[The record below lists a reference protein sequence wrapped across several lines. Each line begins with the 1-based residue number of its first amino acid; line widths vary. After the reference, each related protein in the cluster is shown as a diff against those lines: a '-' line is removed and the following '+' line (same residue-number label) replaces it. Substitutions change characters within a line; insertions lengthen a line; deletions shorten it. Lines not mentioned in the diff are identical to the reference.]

1 MARMKDKVVVITGSG
16 KGLGEAMA
24 LLFSREGAKIVIFD
38 IDETAGQDTV
48 EQIREKTG
56 EAIFVQGDVSKA
68 DDAVRLIDAAVDAY
82 DRVDVLVN
90 NAGIHVDKTVADT
103 TEAEWDE
110 ILGVNLKGYFLCS
123 KAVIPQM
130 RRQGGGNIICI
141 SSISG
146 LIGQLNQ
153 AAYNASKHGI
163 IGLVRCMAYDHAQEN
178 IRANA
183 ICPGVMNTPLV
194 ASVPEEHIAPY
205 RKANLLERFAEPI
218 EVANAALFLAS
229 DESSHVT
236 GSTMVVDGGYTT
248 K

>member
-1 MARMKDKVVVITGSG
+1 MARLKDKIAIITGSG

-24 LLFSREGAKIVIFD
+24 LLFSREGAKIVVFD
-38 IDETAGQDTV
+38 IDEPAGRETV
-48 EQIREKTG
+48 EQIQEQGG
-56 EAIFVQGDVSKA
+56 EAIFVHGDVSNP

-82 DRVDVLVN
+82 GRADVLVN
-90 NAGIHVDKTVADT
+90 NAGVHVDKTVADT
-103 TEAEWDE
+103 TEAEWDH

-123 KAVIPQM
+123 KAAIPQM

-205 RKANLLERFAEPI
+205 RKTSLLERFAEPS

-229 DESSHVT
+229 DESSYVT
-236 GSTMVVDGGYTT
+236 GSAMVVDGGYTT

>member
-1 MARMKDKVVVITGSG
+1 MSRMKDKVAVITGSG

-24 LLFSREGAKIVIFD
+24 LLFSREGAKIVVFD
-38 IDETAGQDTV
+38 IDEGAGRETV
-48 EQIREKTG
+48 EQIREQGG
-56 EAIFVQGDVSKA
+56 EAIFVHGDVSNP

-82 DRVDVLVN
+82 GRADVLVN
-90 NAGIHVDKTVADT
+90 NAGIHVDKTVANT
-103 TEAEWDE
+103 TEAEWDQ
-110 ILGVNLKGYFLCS
+110 ILGVNLKGVFLCS
-123 KAVIPQM
+123 KAAIPQM

-218 EVANAALFLAS
+218 EVANVALFLAS

-236 GSTMVVDGGYTT
+236 GSAMVVDGGYTT

>member
-1 MARMKDKVVVITGSG
+1 MARLKDKIAAITGSG

-24 LLFSREGAKIVIFD
+24 LLFSREGAKIVVFD
-38 IDETAGQDTV
+38 IDEGAGRETV
-48 EQIREKTG
+48 EQIREQGG
-56 EAIFVQGDVSKA
+56 EAIFVHGDVSNS

-82 DRVDVLVN
+82 GRADVLVN
-90 NAGIHVDKTVADT
+90 NAGIHVDKTVANT
-103 TEAEWDE
+103 TEAEWDQ
-110 ILGVNLKGYFLCS
+110 ILGVNLKGVFLCS
-123 KAVIPQM
+123 KAAIPQM

-218 EVANAALFLAS
+218 EVANVALFLAS

-236 GSTMVVDGGYTT
+236 GSAMVVDGGYTT

>member
-1 MARMKDKVVVITGSG
+1 MGRLKDKIAVITGSG
-16 KGLGEAMA
+16 KGLGEAIA
-24 LLFSREGAKIVIFD
+24 LLFSREGAKIVVFD
-38 IDETAGQDTV
+38 IDEPAGRETV
-48 EQIREKTG
+48 EQIQEQGG
-56 EAIFVQGDVSKA
+56 EAIFVHGDVSNPV
-68 DDAVRLIDAAVDAY
+68 DAVRLIDAAVNAY
-82 DRVDVLVN
+82 GSTDILVN
-90 NAGIHVDKTVADT
+90 NAGVHVDRTVANT
-103 TEAEWDE
+103 TEEEWDQ
-110 ILGVNLKGYFLCS
+110 ILGVNLKGVFLCS
-123 KAVIPQM
+123 KAAIPQM

-205 RKANLLERFAEPI
+205 RKTSLLERFAEPS

-229 DESSHVT
+229 DESSYVT
-236 GSTMVVDGGYTT
+236 GSAMVVDGGYTT

>member
-1 MARMKDKVVVITGSG
+1 MDRLKDKTAVITGSG
-16 KGLGEAMA
+16 KGLGEAIA
-24 LLFSREGAKIVIFD
+24 LLFSREGAKIVVFD
-38 IDETAGQDTV
+38 IDEPAGQETV
-48 EQIREKTG
+48 EQIQEQGG
-56 EAIFVQGDVSKA
+56 EAIFVHGDVSNP

-82 DRVDVLVN
+82 GCVNVLVN
-90 NAGIHVDKTVADT
+90 NAGVHVDRTVANT
-103 TEAEWDE
+103 TEAEWDR
-110 ILGVNLKGYFLCS
+110 ILGVNLKGVFLCS
-123 KAVIPQM
+123 KASIPQM

-163 IGLVRCMAYDHAQEN
+163 IGLVKCMAYDHALEN

-205 RKANLLERFAEPI
+205 RKSNLLERFAEPI

-236 GSTMVVDGGYTT
+236 GSAMVVDGGYTT

>member
-1 MARMKDKVVVITGSG
+1 MARLKDKTAVITGSG

-24 LLFSREGAKIVIFD
+24 LLFSREGAKIVVFD
-38 IDETAGQDTV
+38 IDEPAGRETV
-48 EQIREKTG
+48 EQIQEQGG
-56 EAIFVQGDVSKA
+56 EAIFVHGDVSNP
-68 DDAVRLIDAAVDAY
+68 DDAVRLINTAVDAY
-82 DRVDVLVN
+82 GRVDVLVN
-90 NAGIHVDKTVADT
+90 NAGVHVDRTVADT
-103 TEAEWDE
+103 TEEEWDR
-110 ILGVNLKGYFLCS
+110 ILGVNLKGVFLCS
-123 KAVIPQM
+123 KAAIPQM

-163 IGLVRCMAYDHAQEN
+163 IGLVRCMAYDHALEN

-205 RKANLLERFAEPI
+205 RKTSLLERFAEPS

-229 DESSHVT
+229 DESSYVT
-236 GSTMVVDGGYTT
+236 GSAMVVDGGYTT

>member
-1 MARMKDKVVVITGSG
+1 MARMKNKIAVITGSG
-16 KGLGEAMA
+16 LGLGEAMA
-24 LLFSREGAKIVIFD
+24 LLFSREGAKIVVFD
-38 IDETAGQDTV
+38 INETAGRETV
-48 EQIREKTG
+48 GQIREQGG
-56 EAIFVQGDVSKA
+56 EAIFVHGDVSNP
-68 DDAVRLIDAAVDAY
+68 DDATRLIHDAVDAY
-82 DRVDVLVN
+82 GRVDVLVN
-90 NAGIHVDKTVADT
+90 NAGVHVDENVPDT
-103 TEAEWDE
+103 TEAEWDHV
-110 ILGVNLKGYFLCS
+110 LGVNLKGIFLCS
-123 KAVIPQM
+123 KAAIPQM

-146 LIGQLNQ
+146 LIGQVNQ

-163 IGLVRCMAYDHAQEN
+163 IGLVRCMAYDHAGEN
-178 IRANA
+178 IRVNA

-194 ASVPEEHIAPY
+194 ASAPEEHIAPY

-236 GSTMVVDGGYTT
+236 GSAMVVDGGYTT

>member
-1 MARMKDKVVVITGSG
+1 MARLKDKTAVITGSG

-24 LLFSREGAKIVIFD
+24 LLFSREGAKIVVFD
-38 IDETAGQDTV
+38 IDEGAGRETV
-48 EQIREKTG
+48 EQIRGQGG
-56 EAIFVQGDVSKA
+56 EAIFVHGDVSNP
-68 DDAVRLIDAAVDAY
+68 DDAVRVIDATVNAY
-82 DRVDVLVN
+82 GRVDVLVN
-90 NAGIHVDKTVADT
+90 NAGIHVDRTVADT
-103 TEAEWDE
+103 TEEEWDR
-110 ILGVNLKGYFLCS
+110 ILGVNLKGVFLCS
-123 KAVIPQM
+123 KAAIPQM
-130 RRQGGGNIICI
+130 RRQGGGNIISI

-163 IGLVRCMAYDHAQEN
+163 IGLVRCMAYDHALEN

-205 RKANLLERFAEPI
+205 RKTSLLERFAEPS

-229 DESSHVT
+229 DESSYVT
-236 GSTMVVDGGYTT
+236 GSAMVVDGGYTT

>member
-1 MARMKDKVVVITGSG
+1 MARLKDKIAVITGSG

-24 LLFSREGAKIVIFD
+24 LLFSREGARIVVFD
-38 IDETAGQDTV
+38 IDEGAGRETV
-48 EQIREKTG
+48 EQIREQGG
-56 EAIFVQGDVSKA
+56 EAIFVHGDVSNP
-68 DDAVRLIDAAVDAY
+68 DDAIRLIDAAVNAY
-82 DRVDVLVN
+82 GGADVLVN
-90 NAGIHVDKTVADT
+90 NAGVHVDKTVANT
-103 TEAEWDE
+103 TEAEWDQ
-110 ILGVNLKGYFLCS
+110 ILGVNLKGIFLCS
-123 KAVIPQM
+123 KAAIPQM

>member
-1 MARMKDKVVVITGSG
+1 MARMKDKVAVITGAG

-24 LLFSREGAKIVIFD
+24 LLFSREGAKIVVFD
-38 IDETAGQDTV
+38 IDDRAGRDTV
-48 EQIREKTG
+48 EQIWEQGG
-56 EAIFVQGDVSKA
+56 EAISVHGDVSKA
-68 DDAVRLIDAAVDAY
+68 DDVVRLIDDAVDAY

-110 ILGVNLKGYFLCS
+110 ILGVNLKGYLLCS
-123 KAVIPQM
+123 KAAIPQM

-194 ASVPEEHIAPY
+194 ASVSEEHIAPY

-218 EVANAALFLAS
+218 EVVNAALFLAS

>member
-1 MARMKDKVVVITGSG
+1 MARLKDKIAVITGSG

-24 LLFSREGAKIVIFD
+24 LLFSHEGAKTVVFD
-38 IDETAGQDTV
+38 IDEPAGRETA
-48 EQIREKTG
+48 EQIQEQGG
-56 EAIFVQGDVSKA
+56 EAIFVHGDVSNP
-68 DDAVRLIDAAVDAY
+68 DDAVRLIEAAVDAY
-82 DRVDVLVN
+82 GRVDVLVN
-90 NAGIHVDKTVADT
+90 NAGIHVDRTVADT
-103 TEAEWDE
+103 TEAEWDR
-110 ILGVNLKGYFLCS
+110 ILGVNLKGVFLCS
-123 KAVIPQM
+123 KAAIPQM

-163 IGLVRCMAYDHAQEN
+163 IGLVKCMAYDHALEN

-205 RKANLLERFAEPI
+205 RKTSLLERFAEPS

-229 DESSHVT
+229 DESSYVT
-236 GSTMVVDGGYTT
+236 GSAMVVDGGYTT

>member
-1 MARMKDKVVVITGSG
+1 MSRMKDKVAVITGSG

-24 LLFSREGAKIVIFD
+24 LLFSREGAKIIVFD
-38 IDETAGQDTV
+38 IDEGAGRETV
-48 EQIREKTG
+48 EQIREQGG
-56 EAIFVQGDVSKA
+56 EAIFVHGDVSNP

-82 DRVDVLVN
+82 SRADVLVN
-90 NAGIHVDKTVADT
+90 NAGIHVDKTVANT
-103 TEAEWDE
+103 TEAEWDQ
-110 ILGVNLKGYFLCS
+110 ILGVNLKGVFLCS
-123 KAVIPQM
+123 KAAIPQM

-163 IGLVRCMAYDHAQEN
+163 IGLVKCMAYDHAQEN

-229 DESSHVT
+229 DESSHLT
-236 GSTMVVDGGYTT
+236 GSAMVVDGGYTT

>member
-1 MARMKDKVVVITGSG
+1 MARLKDKTAVITGSG

-24 LLFSREGAKIVIFD
+24 LLFSREGAKIVVFD
-38 IDETAGQDTV
+38 IDEPAGRETV
-48 EQIREKTG
+48 EQIRGQGG
-56 EAIFVQGDVSKA
+56 EAIFMHGDVSNP
-68 DDAVRLIDAAVDAY
+68 DDAVRVIDATVNAY
-82 DRVDVLVN
+82 GRVDVLVN
-90 NAGIHVDKTVADT
+90 NAGIHVDRTVEDT
-103 TEAEWDE
+103 TEEEWDR
-110 ILGVNLKGYFLCS
+110 ILGVNLKGVFLCS
-123 KAVIPQM
+123 KAAIPQM
-130 RRQGGGNIICI
+130 RRQGGGNIISI

-163 IGLVRCMAYDHAQEN
+163 IGLVRCMAYDHALEN

-205 RKANLLERFAEPI
+205 RKTSLLERFAEPS

-229 DESSHVT
+229 DESSYVT
-236 GSTMVVDGGYTT
+236 GSAMVVDGGYTT

>member
-1 MARMKDKVVVITGSG
+1 MARLKDKIAIITGSG

-24 LLFSREGAKIVIFD
+24 LLFSREGAKIVVFD
-38 IDETAGQDTV
+38 IDEPAGRETV
-48 EQIREKTG
+48 EQIQQQRG
-56 EAIFVQGDVSKA
+56 EAIFVHGDVSNP

-82 DRVDVLVN
+82 GRVDILVN
-90 NAGIHVDKTVADT
+90 NAGVHVDRTVADT
-103 TEAEWDE
+103 TEEEWDR
-110 ILGVNLKGYFLCS
+110 ILRVNLKGVFLCS
-123 KAVIPQM
+123 KAAIPQM

-153 AAYNASKHGI
+153 AAYNASKHGL
-163 IGLVRCMAYDHAQEN
+163 IGLVRCMAYDHALEN

-205 RKANLLERFAEPI
+205 RKTSLLERFAEPS

-229 DESSHVT
+229 DESSYVT
-236 GSTMVVDGGYTT
+236 GSAMVVDGGYTT

>member
-1 MARMKDKVVVITGSG
+1 MARLKDKTAVITGSG

-24 LLFSREGAKIVIFD
+24 LLFSHEGAKIVVFD
-38 IDETAGQDTV
+38 IDEPAGRETV
-48 EQIREKTG
+48 EHIQEQGG
-56 EAIFVQGDVSKA
+56 EAIFVHGDVSNP
-68 DDAVRLIDAAVDAY
+68 DDAVSLIDAAVDAY
-82 DRVDVLVN
+82 GCVDVLVN
-90 NAGIHVDKTVADT
+90 NAGVHVDRTVADT
-103 TEAEWDE
+103 TEEEWDR
-110 ILGVNLKGYFLCS
+110 ILRVNLKGVFLCS
-123 KAVIPQM
+123 KAAIPQM

-146 LIGQLNQ
+146 LVGQLNQ

-163 IGLVRCMAYDHAQEN
+163 IGLVRCMAYDHALEN

-205 RKANLLERFAEPI
+205 RKTSLLERFAEPS

-229 DESSHVT
+229 DESSYVT
-236 GSTMVVDGGYTT
+236 GSAMVVDGGYTT

>member
-1 MARMKDKVVVITGSG
+1 MGRMKDKIAVITGSG

-24 LLFSREGAKIVIFD
+24 LLFSREGAKIVVFD
-38 IDETAGQDTV
+38 IDERAGRETV
-48 EQIREKTG
+48 AQIREQSG
-56 EAIFVQGDVSKA
+56 EAIFVQGDVSKS
-68 DDAVRLIDAAVDAY
+68 DDAVRLIGRAVDAY

-123 KAVIPQM
+123 KAAIPQM

-236 GSTMVVDGGYTT
+236 GSAMVVDGGYTT

>member
-1 MARMKDKVVVITGSG
+1 MARLKDKAAVITGSG
-16 KGLGEAMA
+16 KGLGEAIA
-24 LLFSREGAKIVIFD
+24 LLFSREGAKIVVFD
-38 IDETAGQDTV
+38 IDEPAGQETV
-48 EQIREKTG
+48 EQIQQQGG
-56 EAIFVQGDVSKA
+56 EAIFVHGDVSNP

-82 DRVDVLVN
+82 GCVDVLVN
-90 NAGIHVDKTVADT
+90 NAGVHVDRTVADT
-103 TEAEWDE
+103 TEEEWDQ
-110 ILGVNLKGYFLCS
+110 ILGVNLKGVFLCS
-123 KAVIPQM
+123 KAAIPQM

-163 IGLVRCMAYDHAQEN
+163 IGLVKCMAYDHALEN

-205 RKANLLERFAEPI
+205 RKTSLLERFAEPS

-229 DESSHVT
+229 DESSYVT
-236 GSTMVVDGGYTT
+236 GSAMVVDGGYTT

>member
-1 MARMKDKVVVITGSG
+1 MARMKDKIAVITGSG

-24 LLFSREGAKIVIFD
+24 LLFSREGAKTVVFD
-38 IDETAGQDTV
+38 IDEEAGRDTV
-48 EQIREKTG
+48 EQIREQGG
-56 EAIFVQGDVSKA
+56 EAISVHGDVSKA
-68 DDAVRLIDAAVDAY
+68 DDAVRLISRAVDTY
-82 DRVDVLVN
+82 GRVDVLVN

-123 KAVIPQM
+123 KAAIPQM

-146 LIGQLNQ
+146 LIGQVNQ

-218 EVANAALFLAS
+218 EVANVALFLAS

>member
-1 MARMKDKVVVITGSG
+1 MGRLKDKIAVITGSG

-24 LLFSREGAKIVIFD
+24 LLFSREGAKIVVFD
-38 IDETAGQDTV
+38 IDEPAGRETV
-48 EQIREKTG
+48 EQIRGQGG
-56 EAIFVQGDVSKA
+56 EAIFVHGDVSNP
-68 DDAVRLIDAAVDAY
+68 DDAVRVIDAAVDAY
-82 DRVDVLVN
+82 GRVDVLVN
-90 NAGIHVDKTVADT
+90 NAGIHVDRTVADT
-103 TEAEWDE
+103 TEEEWDR
-110 ILGVNLKGYFLCS
+110 ILGVNLKGVFLCS
-123 KAVIPQM
+123 KAAIPQM

-163 IGLVRCMAYDHAQEN
+163 IGLVRCMAYDHALEN

-205 RKANLLERFAEPI
+205 RKSNLLERFAEPI

-236 GSTMVVDGGYTT
+236 GSAMVVDGGYTT

>member
-1 MARMKDKVVVITGSG
+1 MARLKDKVAVITGSG

-24 LLFSREGAKIVIFD
+24 LLFCREGAKIVVFD
-38 IDETAGQDTV
+38 IDEPAGRETV
-48 EQIREKTG
+48 EQIQQRGG
-56 EAIFVQGDVSKA
+56 EAIFVHGDVSNP
-68 DDAVRLIDAAVDAY
+68 DDAVRVIDAAVDAY
-82 DRVDVLVN
+82 GRVDVLVN
-90 NAGIHVDKTVADT
+90 NAGIHVDRTVADT
-103 TEAEWDE
+103 TEEEWDR
-110 ILGVNLKGYFLCS
+110 ILGVNLKGVFLCS
-123 KAVIPQM
+123 KAAIPQM

-163 IGLVRCMAYDHAQEN
+163 IGLVKCMAYDHALEN

-205 RKANLLERFAEPI
+205 RKSNLLERFAEPI

-236 GSTMVVDGGYTT
+236 GSAMVVDGGYTT

>member
-1 MARMKDKVVVITGSG
+1 MGRLKDKIAVIAGSG
-16 KGLGEAMA
+16 KGLGEAIA
-24 LLFSREGAKIVIFD
+24 LLFSREGAKIVVFD
-38 IDETAGQDTV
+38 IDEPAGRGTV
-48 EQIREKTG
+48 EQIQEQGG
-56 EAIFVQGDVSKA
+56 EAIFVHGDVSNP
-68 DDAVRLIDAAVDAY
+68 DDAAQLIDAAVDAY
-82 DRVDVLVN
+82 GCVDVLVN
-90 NAGIHVDKTVADT
+90 NAGVHVDRTVADT
-103 TEAEWDE
+103 TEEEWDQ
-110 ILGVNLKGYFLCS
+110 ILGVNLKGVFLCS
-123 KAVIPQM
+123 KAAIPQM

-194 ASVPEEHIAPY
+194 VSVPEEHIAPY
-205 RKANLLERFAEPI
+205 RKTSLLERFAEPS

-229 DESSHVT
+229 DESSYVT
-236 GSTMVVDGGYTT
+236 GSAMVVDGGYTT

>member
-1 MARMKDKVVVITGSG
+1 MARLKDKVAVITGSG
-16 KGLGEAMA
+16 KGLGQAMA
-24 LLFSREGAKIVIFD
+24 LLFSREGAKIVVFD
-38 IDETAGQDTV
+38 IDEPAGRETV
-48 EQIREKTG
+48 EQIQEQGG
-56 EAIFVQGDVSKA
+56 EAIFVHGDVSNP
-68 DDAVRLIDAAVDAY
+68 DDAVRLINTAVDAY
-82 DRVDVLVN
+82 GRVDVLVN
-90 NAGIHVDKTVADT
+90 NAGVHVDRTVADT
-103 TEAEWDE
+103 TEEEWDQ
-110 ILGVNLKGYFLCS
+110 ILGVNLKGVFLCS
-123 KAVIPQM
+123 KAAIPQM

-205 RKANLLERFAEPI
+205 RKTSLLERFAEPS

-229 DESSHVT
+229 DESSYVT
-236 GSTMVVDGGYTT
+236 GSAMVVDGGYTT

>member
-1 MARMKDKVVVITGSG
+1 MARMKDKIAVITGSG

-24 LLFSREGAKIVIFD
+24 LLFSREGAKIVVFD
-38 IDETAGQDTV
+38 IDERAGRETV
-48 EQIREKTG
+48 EQIREKAG
-56 EAIFVQGDVSKA
+56 EAIFVQGDVSKS
-68 DDAVRLIDAAVDAY
+68 DDAVRLIDDTVDTY
-82 DRVDVLVN
+82 GRVDVLVN

-236 GSTMVVDGGYTT
+236 GSAMVVDGGYTT

>member
-1 MARMKDKVVVITGSG
+1 MARLKDKIAAITGSG

-24 LLFSREGAKIVIFD
+24 LLFSREGAKIVVFD
-38 IDETAGQDTV
+38 IDEGAGRETV
-48 EQIREKTG
+48 EQIREQGG
-56 EAIFVQGDVSKA
+56 EAIFVHGDVSNP

-82 DRVDVLVN
+82 GRADVLVN
-90 NAGIHVDKTVADT
+90 NAGIHVDKTVANT
-103 TEAEWDE
+103 TEAEWDQ
-110 ILGVNLKGYFLCS
+110 ILGVNLKGVFLCS
-123 KAVIPQM
+123 KAAIPQM

-163 IGLVRCMAYDHAQEN
+163 IGLVKCMAYDHAQEN

-236 GSTMVVDGGYTT
+236 GSAMVVDGGYTT

>member
-1 MARMKDKVVVITGSG
+1 MARLKDKIAVITGSG

-24 LLFSREGAKIVIFD
+24 LLFSREGAKIVVFD
-38 IDETAGQDTV
+38 IDEPAGQETV
-48 EQIREKTG
+48 EQIQQQGG
-56 EAIFVQGDVSKA
+56 EAIFVHGDVSKP
-68 DDAVRLIDAAVDAY
+68 DDAVRVIDAAVDAY
-82 DRVDVLVN
+82 GRVDVLVN
-90 NAGIHVDKTVADT
+90 NAGVHVDRTVADT
-103 TEAEWDE
+103 TEEEWDR
-110 ILGVNLKGYFLCS
+110 ILGVNLKGVFLCS
-123 KAVIPQM
+123 KAAIPQM

-163 IGLVRCMAYDHAQEN
+163 IGLVRCMAYDHALEN

-205 RKANLLERFAEPI
+205 RKTSLLERFAEPS

-229 DESSHVT
+229 DESSYVT
-236 GSTMVVDGGYTT
+236 GSAMVVDGGYTT